1 MASRKT
7 PSSPPR
13 TVQINTVQI
22 NLEGKTYT
30 GSYTVDAEI
39 ITVSYGDM
47 RKTAHLGGFASA
59 PASLA
64 RLVLTEM
71 AIELQKKRKWP

>member
-30 GSYTVDAEI
+30 GSYTVDAEM
-39 ITVSYGDM
+39 ITVSYGGM
-47 RKTAHLGGFASA
+47 STMAHLGDFASHQIG
-59 PASLA
+59 LA
-64 RLVLTEM
+64 RLLLEEM
-71 AIELQKKRKWP
+71 VKGE